1 MGFLNF
7 VKSLAAASPNANARA
22 GVIGDGARAQVNAK
36 TLGDA
41 FPPSA
46 KFFGLE
52 NFGNTCYCNSVLQAL
67 YACDEFRERLIEHH
81 AAANDGTS
89 TSGRGKETPD
99 SMLAALGDLFREIS
113 GQTKRT
119 GYVSPRAFIERLRK
133 DNVLFS
139 RTHAS
144 GCARVFKLL
153 AE

>member
-67 YACDEFRERLIEHH
+67 YACDEFRERLIEHQ
-81 AAANDGTS
+81 NT
-89 TSGRGKETPD
+89 
-99 SMLAALGDLFREIS
+99 
-113 GQTKRT
+113 
-119 GYVSPRAFIERLRK
+119 
-133 DNVLFS
+133 
-139 RTHAS
+139 
-144 GCARVFKLL
+144 
-153 AE
+153 